1 MKQITVTSL
10 LCLAALVAASTP
22 PLRAQTIADSAV
34 ADATDAADATG
45 DPVKLDA
52 FAVNGDKVGPATPTP
67 VATKLPLSI
76 RQTPQ
81 SISIIGRDRM
91 DAELLTSVN
100 DVMKNVTG
108 VYTTFFDTQR
118 PAYYAR
124 GFKIEEFQVD
134 GLPSFSSSTN
144 MEYDTA
150 LYERVE
156 ILRGAHGMLTGA
168 GIPSAVV
175 NLQRKRPGK
184 TFAASLNATAGSWN
198 LQRGE
203 ADVTVPLATD
213 GRVRSRFVVA
223 SQSADSFRDRYSETK
238 LAWMASAEA
247 DLTATTLLGVG
258 YQFQDNDPTNPI
270 WGTTPRFASDGSLA
284 HLPRATSFST
294 NWTEWERRSETAFV
308 TVDQKLGQNWL
319 FRAAYN
325 RTEGKTNSLRVYA
338 SGFPNL
344 TTGAGLFL
352 LAGVGITEDTRDTLD
367 LYLSGKFSLLGREHD
382 LVVGWNQNNLES
394 YAPTI
399 ASITSGAYY
408 YRYDIP
414 DYRTFNGEA
423 PRPTIVL
430 TGASRVTTTD
440 QNGFYAT
447 TRLRPFDRAS
457 VILGARLSSWET
469 YADNYSTTGAY
480 TSRTGAYKVTD
491 EVTPYVGVVYD
502 LNDTWSAYASY
513 TDIFRPQNYKDKNF
527 ELLSPVLGTNLEAGL
542 KAEFFAK
549 RFQVSFGVFQTE
561 QDNYG
566 VVDASVPLNSLPDG
580 STAYLGVNGTK
591 SEGFELELTGFIRP
605 GWTTSLGYSNIN
617 THRHALDLTYAN
629 IPEHLLR
636 FHTNYQFTG
645 ALKKLSAGLGVNWQ
659 SEQVGYGVTYIN
671 NTTTTVEQSAFALV
685 NLNASYRLTENLTL
699 TAAVRNALDKN
710 YWATLDYANYGEP
723 RAISASL
730 RWRF

>member
-1 MKQITVTSL
+1 MKQTTVLSL
-10 LCLAALVAASTP
+10 LCLAAFLAASTP
-22 PLRAQTIADSAV
+22 PLRAQAVADS
-34 ADATDAADATG
+34 ADATDAADVMG

-52 FAVNGDKVGPATPTP
+52 FSVNGDKVGPATPTP
-67 VATKLPLSI
+67 VATKLPLSV

-81 SISIIGRDRM
+81 SISIIGRDRL

-108 VYTTFFDTQR
+108 VYATFFDTQR

-134 GLPSFSSSTN
+134 GMPSFSSSTN
-144 MEYDTA
+144 MEFDTG

-156 ILRGAHGMLTGA
+156 IIRGAHGLLTGA
-168 GIPSAVV
+168 GIPSAVI

-184 TFAASLNATAGSWN
+184 TFAAALNATAGSWD
-198 LQRGE
+198 LYRAE
-203 ADVTVPLATD
+203 ADVTVPLTKD
-213 GRVRSRFVVA
+213 GRVRSRFVAVT
-223 SQSADSFRDRYSETK
+223 QTADSFRDRYSEEK
-238 LAWMASAEA
+238 GAWLASAEA
-247 DLTATTLLGVG
+247 DLTATTTLGAG

-284 HLPRATSFST
+284 HLPRSTSFST
-294 NWTEWERRSETAFV
+294 NWTEWQRDSATAFV
-308 TVDQKLGQNWL
+308 TLDQKLGEKWA

-325 RTEGKTNSLRVYA
+325 RTEGSTSSLRVYA

-382 LVVGWNQNNLES
+382 LVIGWNQNNLES

-423 PRPTIVL
+423 PCPTIVL

-469 YADNYSTTGAY
+469 YADNYSTAGAY

-685 NLNASYRLTENLTL
+685 NLNASYQLTENLTL